1 MPTSFTPPLI
11 TCISPCF
18 GGEHEEHE
26 PLSVVNEGDSGVE
39 GEKTCLYS
47 LANCCFEGGFSSVDD
62 FDLTVKLANRNLA
75 TEPLGGGGD
84 ASFLF
89 AFFLLEPLGGSR
101 CGGGGRDASFILEPL
116 GGGGG
121 AFLLTWLP
129 WYLMIHVATEGC
141 SKRRNVVM
149 PPMASILHA
158 PRAVVLDV
166 SDTSGRKMKWRS
178 FSSMSYSFIACTT
191 ASLLRFRPT
200 VIIL

>member
-1 MPTSFTPPLI
+1 MFCSLLDSDVIIFQLAAALHALPTSFTPPLI
-11 TCISPCF
+11 TIICISPCF

-89 AFFLLEPLGGSR
+89 AFFLLEPLGESR
-101 CGGGGRDASFILEPL
+101 CGGGG
-116 GGGGG
+116 GGGG
-121 AFLLTWLP
+121 AF
-129 WYLMIHVATEGC
+129 
-141 SKRRNVVM
+141 
-149 PPMASILHA
+149 
-158 PRAVVLDV
+158 
-166 SDTSGRKMKWRS
+166 
-178 FSSMSYSFIACTT
+178 F
-191 ASLLRFRPT
+191 
-200 VIIL
+200 